1 MKLEKLYIA
10 AALVGGLSLPG
21 QTAEAALNVNDY
33 CDVKIAAPAGVKE
46 MTPLSDGIS
55 YAAISDDGERIE
67 SYSYKT
73 GKKTGVLFDLKGVK
87 GTVKIDDFEGYT
99 ISDNGKKILLWTDS
113 NKIYR
118 YSFTAEYY
126 VYDTFRSTLAKV
138 SDGGP
143 QRCATISHD
152 GRLVAYVRDNNIFIS
167 NIELGTD
174 NAITKDGKINEVI
187 YGAPDWGYEEEFGIL
202 NTICWSGDDNM
213 LAFMRFD
220 ESKVPTYTF
229 DNYRSFCQDDPLGD
243 PYPESYSYKYP
254 LAGYPNS
261 IVELRTY
268 DLISRVTK
276 TMDLGVDETDYLP
289 YTGFDKSGERLMAM
303 KLNRDQNHLEVFA
316 VNPKSTVAR
325 KLIDERSEAWL
336 SPAAYQM
343 VSFDKQSF
351 LIGSERSGWRHLYE
365 YDYNGNLLRQVTKGE
380 WNVTDCYGR
389 DPKTGNI
396 FIQTTYLSPIDR
408 NVAVVDR
415 NGSFKLLHNEAGF
428 ETAAFSAD
436 FQYYLRNW
444 SSAKV
449 PNQYT
454 IWTTGGKMLAEVE
467 MNREYA
473 AKYADAPKME
483 FTKVKNAAGEDMY
496 AYIIK
501 PLEYKEGQ
509 KYPLMMYQYNG
520 PDSQEVQNRWRME
533 GIFYIASEGYVV
545 AAVDGRGTGNR
556 SREWANAVYMKLG
569 RYETDDQIAGA
580 REIGNMPYID
590 RNRTACFGWSYGGYM
605 TLMELTADNTP
616 FKCGVSMAPVTDWL
630 WYDSIYTERYMR
642 TPQQNE
648 SGYNAASAMNRTER
662 LNMPLLIMSGT
673 SDDNVHF
680 YNTLKY
686 TSKLNFEGKM
696 FDMMAFTGFE
706 HSLRMCN
713 ARVQLFRKVVKFLDT
728 NL

>member
-1 MKLEKLYIA
+1 MKLKHILTA
-10 AALVGGLSLPG
+10 ASVALLGAGSAQAAGL
-21 QTAEAALNVNDY
+21 TVNDF
-33 CDVKIAAPAGVKE
+33 CDIKTATPATVKDMRPLADGV
-46 MTPLSDGIS
+46 S
-55 YAAISDDGERIE
+55 YAAVSDDGERIE
-67 SYSYKT
+67 TFSYKT
-73 GKKTGVLFDLKGVK
+73 GKKTGVLFDLKTVK
-87 GTVKIDDFEGYT
+87 GQLKIDDFDGYT
-99 ISDNGKKILLWTDS
+99 ISDNGKKILLWNDTK
-113 NKIYR
+113 KIYR
-118 YSFTAEYY
+118 HSFTAEYY
-126 VYDTFRSTLAKV
+126 VYDTFRSTLHRV

-143 QRCATISHD
+143 QRCATLSHD
-152 GRLVAYVRDNNIFIS
+152 GRLVAYVRDNNLYIS

-174 NAITKDGKINEVI
+174 NPITKDGAVNEVI
-187 YGAPDWGYEEEFGIL
+187 YGAPDWGYEEEFAVQ
-202 NTICWSGDDNM
+202 NTISWSGDDN
-213 LAFMRFD
+213 LVAFMRFD

-229 DNYRSFCQDDPLGD
+229 DNYRSFCQDEPLGD
-243 PYPESYSYKYP
+243 PYPEAYAYKYP

-261 IVELRTY
+261 VVELRTY
-268 DLISRVTK
+268 DLVSRVTK
-276 TMDLGVDETDYLP
+276 TMDLGVGETDYLP
-289 YTGFDKSGERLMAM
+289 YVGFDVTGERLMAI
-303 KLNRDQNHLEVFA
+303 KLNRDQNHLELYS

-325 KLIDERSEAWL
+325 KLLDERSDAWL

-343 VSFDKQSF
+343 VSFDKETF

-365 YDYNGNLLRQVTKGE
+365 YDYNGNLKRQVTKGE

-389 DPKTGNI
+389 DPKTGEI
-396 FIQTTYLSPIDR
+396 FIQTTAISPIDR
-408 NVAVVDR
+408 NVAVVGKDGR
-415 NGSFKLLHNEAGF
+415 MKLLHNEPGF
-428 ETAAFSAD
+428 ESASFSAD
-436 FQYYLRNW
+436 FRYYLRNW
-444 SSAKV
+444 SSASV

-454 IWTTGGKMLAEVE
+454 IWTTAGKKLAEVE

-501 PLEYKEGQ
+501 PNGFKETG

-556 SREWANAVYMKLG
+556 SRAWANAVYMNLG
-569 RYETDDQIAGA
+569 KYETEDQIAGA
-580 REIGNMPYID
+580 REISNQAYID
-590 RNRTACFGWSYGGYM
+590 RSRIACFGWSYGGYM
-605 TLMELTADNTP
+605 TLMELTAAGTP
-616 FKCGVSMAPVTDWL
+616 FKAGVSMAPVTDWK

-648 SGYNAASAMNRTER
+648 GGYASASAMNRTEN
-662 LNMPLLIMSGT
+662 LNVPLLIMSGT

-686 TSKLNFEGKM
+686 TSKLNYEGKL
-696 FDMMAFTGFE
+696 FDMMAYTGFE

-713 ARVQLFRKVVKFLDT
+713 ARTQLFRKVVNFLNT